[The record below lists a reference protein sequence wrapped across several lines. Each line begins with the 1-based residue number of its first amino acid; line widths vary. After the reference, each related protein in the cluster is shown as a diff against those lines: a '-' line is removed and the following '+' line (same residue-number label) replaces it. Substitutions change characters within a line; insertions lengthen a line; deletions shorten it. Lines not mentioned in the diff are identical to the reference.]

1 MNNSRIAA
9 LRKTI
14 QKLNHEAFFVSNFYN
29 ILYLTGF
36 KTLTIDEREAFV
48 LVTKNNVY
56 LFTDERYINKNPK
69 SQIPNPRLIIK
80 LVEPHKGL
88 LKHLGEIVKKEKITE
103 ICFEADDLKFDEY
116 QRIKEKLANVVL
128 IPTRQ
133 IVIRE
138 REIKD
143 KWEIRKIKKA
153 CELTDQCL
161 KDVLTTINEGQNE
174 KEIALKIETWIKK
187 NYLELAFDPIV
198 AIDTN
203 AAIPHYNTKTG
214 DGRVKNGSAILIDF
228 GLKYKDYVSDVT
240 RMVFFGKQNND
251 VLEAYNILREAQE
264 KTVDQMF
271 RFTKLSKID
280 GYCRKLITD
289 SGLPTY
295 PHSTGHGV
303 GLQVHEYPK
312 LSFHSEDNK
321 INGQV
326 VTVEPGIY
334 IPGKWGIRVEDTVVI
349 KNGKAEAMTKF
360 SKEPLIL

>member
-1 MNNSRIAA
+1 MNNSRIAV

-14 QKLNHEAFFVSNFYN
+14 QKLNHEVFFVSNFHN

-36 KTLTIDEREAFV
+36 KTLTTDEREAFV
-48 LVTKNNVY
+48 LVTKENVY

-69 SQIPNPRLIIK
+69 SQIPNLKLIIK
-80 LVEPHKGL
+80 LVKPNKGFL
-88 LKHLGEIVKKEKITE
+88 THLEDIAKDEKITE
-103 ICFEADDLKFDEY
+103 ICFEADDLIFDEY
-116 QRIKEKLANVVL
+116 QRIKERLVNIVL
-128 IPTRQ
+128 IPTQQ

-143 KWEIRKIKKA
+143 NWEIGKIKRA

-161 KDVLTTINEGQNE
+161 KDVLKTINKDQSE

-198 AIDTN
+198 AIDAN

-214 DGRVKNGSAILIDF
+214 GGKVKNGSAILVDF
-228 GLKYKDYVSDVT
+228 GLKYKDYISDVT

-251 VLEAYNILREAQE
+251 VLRAYNILRKAQE

-271 RFTKLSKID
+271 RFTKLSEVD
-280 GYCRKLITD
+280 EFCRKLITD
-289 SGLPTY
+289 TGLPTY

-303 GLQVHEYPK
+303 GLQIHEYPK
-312 LSFHSEDNK
+312 LSFHSSDNK
-321 INGQV
+321 TDGQV

-334 IPGKWGIRVEDTVVI
+334 IPGRWGMRVEDTVVI
-349 KNGKAEAMTKF
+349 KNGKAEALTKF
-360 SKEPLIL
+360 SKELLII